1 MSYISIDID
10 LDDIYDE
17 MSTYDKEK
25 FATWLKE
32 DGILT
37 EDEDEIFNE
46 TIFRLPVNATLM
58 ENDHIHKCAKLANLY
73 HQLSNEEI
81 EIIDNLL
88 KKY

>member
-17 MSTYDKEK
+17 MSRYDKEK

-37 EDEDEIFNE
+37 GDEDEIFNE

>member
-17 MSTYDKEK
+17 MSRYDKEK
-25 FATWLKE
+25 FAEWLKE
-32 DGILT
+32 DDILS
-37 EDEDEIFNE
+37 DDDNEITNE
-46 TIFRLPVNATLM
+46 TIFRLPSNATLM

-73 HQLSNEEI
+73 NQLSNEEI

>member
-17 MSTYDKEK
+17 MSRYDKEK

-37 EDEDEIFNE
+37 EDEDGIFNE

-58 ENDHIHKCAKLANLY
+58 EIDYVHKCAKLANLY

>member
-37 EDEDEIFNE
+37 EDEDEIFNG

-73 HQLSNEEI
+73 YQLSNQEI